1 MAKRVRLP
9 KVERESFWRRQISD
23 WAQGGQTI
31 SGFCRERGLTESAF
45 HLWKRQ
51 LGLKTSR
58 RHTGRTKSHAS
69 APRLV
74 PITVDTLSTS
84 ALTLE
89 VNGAVLRVES
99 GVDEV
104 LLRTVLNALKV
115 E

>member
-9 KVERESFWRRQISD
+9 KGEREAFWRHQIDD

-58 RHTGRTKSHAS
+58 RHTGTKKSHS
-69 APRLV
+69 SVPRRV
-74 PITVDTLSTS
+74 PITIAALPTS
-84 ALTLE
+84 ALTVE
-89 VNGAVLRVES
+89 VNGATRHIES

-104 LLRTVLNALKV
+104 LLRTLCA
-115 E
+115 